1 MGHICPTY
9 KESFQVRW
17 DNGIPLFLHA
27 VIYLEVSLFR
37 WTSQNAFFRVTAVY
51 KWYCVQCCIAALY
64 TVSFVHGCFAGKR
77 ILAGSTEWRYF
88 KVDGCMEKKW
98 DTVTPA
104 DLKRLFLSET
114 YMFLVTKGLKWSE
127 YIHIRHFTRNSI
139 GVLLWTHDEY
149 CSYFKDREFLIQLKN
164 TSRKC
169 QPNKKKIKNSE
180 EVSKLHF

>member
-1 MGHICPTY
+1 
-9 KESFQVRW
+9 
-17 DNGIPLFLHA
+17 
-27 VIYLEVSLFR
+27 
-37 WTSQNAFFRVTAVY
+37 
-51 KWYCVQCCIAALY
+51 
-64 TVSFVHGCFAGKR
+64 
-77 ILAGSTEWRYF
+77 
-88 KVDGCMEKKW
+88 MEKKW
-98 DTVTPA
+98 GTVTPA

-169 QPNKKKIKNSE
+169 QPNKKKIKKISVHDPIVPAPNNDSQYSHCRQGMFIFLFRCVLSRQVRKSV
-180 EVSKLHF
+180 VSSVKKDGLMMLIRGLNVSS